1 MTIDFKL
8 RFEVEAISKS
18 EIYCAAPYDL
28 TDDTGARPF
37 TTFFGG
43 LAITIVKFLVVIA
56 AKITFFEFF
65 HQPLLFHGT
74 ASGSF

>member
-8 RFEVEAISKS
+8 RFEATSKS
-18 EIYCAAPYDL
+18 ENYRATPYDL
-28 TDDTGARPF
+28 ADDTGARPF

-43 LAITIVKFLVVIA
+43 LAITIVEFLVVIA

-74 ASGSF
+74 ASRSF